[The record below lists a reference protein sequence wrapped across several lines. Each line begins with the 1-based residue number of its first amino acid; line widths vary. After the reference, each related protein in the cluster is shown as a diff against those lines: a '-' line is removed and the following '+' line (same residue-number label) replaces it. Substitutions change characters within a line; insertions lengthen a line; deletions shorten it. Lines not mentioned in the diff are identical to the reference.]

1 MNASGSK
8 ASVITKG
15 TIKDWL
21 ISPRSITL
29 ITEHGSL
36 TVQSTDERF
45 ASIKAR
51 ITSSDQADL
60 DSVYDELFATDKVV
74 INTEGKFLVEN
85 GLVKIDGEALPS
97 ALSNMLLTLVKE
109 GKDTLPLEN
118 FWDKLKDNPTESS
131 RHDLFGFLNA
141 NKVPITRDGC
151 FIVYKKVR
159 DDWWDSHTGNSFQST
174 VGSVV
179 EMPRENVDPNR
190 NNTCSRGLHVA
201 AWDYASTFSGQRL
214 LECKV
219 NPVDVVAV
227 PPDYNQQ
234 KMRVCRYLVLREVT
248 DGQPYSEPVYTKKL
262 ASDKPLDS
270 ETEADHVIINCD
282 KEGRLRIPGKLI
294 RKHLRIGSGKK
305 VGVIIGN
312 ERGITLEKAIKKHAK
327 RYVAEYVI
335 QKDNSVRIQSQVI
348 EQVVA
353 PFSSSFNGL
362 GMVSAE
368 QPPGKLFVEM

>member
-1 MNASGSK
+1 MNKTSDNA
-8 ASVITKG
+8 KG

-29 ITEHGSL
+29 ITEQGSL

-51 ITSSDQADL
+51 ITSSDQTDL
-60 DSVYDELFATDKVV
+60 DSVYDELFTTDKVV
-74 INTEGKFLVEN
+74 ISTEGKFLVEN

-141 NKVPITRDGC
+141 NEVPITRDGC

-179 EMPRENVDPNR
+179 EMPRENVDPDR

-201 AWDYASTFSGQRL
+201 AWDYASQFSGQRL

-262 ASDKPLDS
+262 ASDKPLDN
-270 ETEADHVIINCD
+270 ETEADHVIILCD

-294 RKHLRIGSGKK
+294 RKHLRIGSGRK
-305 VGVIIGN
+305 VGVIIGREC
-312 ERGITLEKAIKKHAK
+312 ERGITLERAIKKHAK
-327 RYVAEYVI
+327 RYAAEYVI
-335 QKDNSVRIQSQVI
+335 QKDNSVRIQAQVI

-353 PFSSSFNGL
+353 QFSSSFNGL

-368 QPPGKLFVEM
+368 QAPGKLFVEM

>member
-1 MNASGSK
+1 MSK
-8 ASVITKG
+8 SSDSNNNTKG

-29 ITEHGSL
+29 ITDRGSL
-36 TVQSTDERF
+36 TVPSTDERF
-45 ASIKAR
+45 DSIKAR
-51 ITSSDQADL
+51 IASSDL

-74 INTEGKFLVEN
+74 INTSGKFLVEN

-97 ALSNMLLTLVKE
+97 ALSNTLLALVKE
-109 GKDTLPLEN
+109 GKDTQPLEN

-131 RHDLFGFLNA
+131 RRDLFAFLNA

-151 FIVYKKVR
+151 FVVYKKVR
-159 DDWWDSHTGNSFQST
+159 EDWWDSYTGNSFQST

-179 EMPRENVDPNR
+179 EMPRENVDPDR
-190 NNTCSRGLHVA
+190 NNTCSKGLHVA
-201 AWDYASTFSGQRL
+201 AWNYATTFTGQRL

-262 ASDKPLDS
+262 ASDRPLDS

-305 VGVIIGN
+305 VGVMEC

-327 RYVAEYVI
+327 RYAAEYVI
-335 QKDNSVRIQSQVI
+335 QKDNSVRIQEHIIYRAVS
-348 EQVVA
+348 
-353 PFSSSFNGL
+353 PFAEL
-362 GMVSAE
+362 GEAKGRVSAE